1 MACRFPGAVDER
13 AYWDNVLKDVYA
25 IAPMPAERFN
35 RPRYYDPEIGAY
47 GKSYCDLG
55 GLVDEHSFDARA
67 FRMPPKVVENTDVAH
82 LWALECARATLEDAG
97 YDPFQLEGANVGVIV
112 GHARGSERSSNIAFS
127 TAIEEMVQ
135 ALDDAPSLAALG
147 LDRLADLKREIVER
161 VHASYPRRTE
171 DGAVGAMTSALAGL
185 VANSFGFTG
194 RHMVVDAA
202 CASSFAALDI
212 GVRALLQNR
221 LDAAIVGGASYSQ
234 ELSVIMFAQSRAL
247 SPNGSFPF
255 DKRADGFISSD
266 GFGLVMLRRLEDA
279 LRDGNKIRAIIRG
292 VGGSCDGKGKALWAP
307 RREGQVLAMR
317 RAYEMAQVD
326 PGTVGLIEGHA
337 TSTPLGDR
345 TELES
350 LHEVYA
356 EARGGKPMPVGS
368 VKGNIGHCRE
378 AAGAAG
384 LVKAILALEHA
395 TLPPTGNFRD
405 PSDQIP
411 WDELAVEVVTAPR
424 PFDADGVRRVGVNA
438 FGIGGL
444 NYHVLVEEA
453 PSRVSVA
460 TPALSES
467 GRRAERCDVAIV
479 GVGGRFPG
487 ASDADTFFE
496 KISSGEDISQ
506 DVPADRW
513 DSSIYFAPGDR
524 APYRTY
530 TKRGAFVTDFE
541 ADWRRYRVPPKLV
554 ERNDPLQFMLL
565 ESTLDAFDDAKI
577 DLSKIDHERVSTTV
591 GTVFGSDYALALA
604 LAIRSQELADVAAE
618 VLDRVGDPALI
629 EEILTALRKR
639 YPSINEDSS
648 GSFSSSTL
656 ASRTAKTLDFMG
668 PTYALDAACASSL
681 ASMEAACELLRAG
694 VVDVAIHGGG
704 DRAMR
709 VQRYEAYCQFYSLSR
724 SSVPRPFDHR
734 ADGFIPGEGAGV
746 CVLKRLED
754 AERDGDPIRAI
765 IRGVGSSS
773 DGEKKSLYKPSPLG
787 LRRAMQRA
795 IAQGDFDPSRVRFVE
810 CHGGATPL
818 GDATEVAAV
827 RGTYLEGVTRDAPLY
842 IGSVK
847 SNVGHT
853 QGAAGV
859 IAMIKTAM
867 ALDRGSLPPT
877 RGFEAPH
884 PDHRFGDELA
894 VNTTALPWEGER
906 VAAVSSMGLA
916 GVNYHAIVEHP
927 GAPATPPPRVEATE
941 RHTMFEHVHTL
952 SAASDEAL
960 IAQLASMDSA
970 AWLADGA
977 QGQGPV
983 TLSIAAM
990 DAAELSRVIGAVQ
1003 KAGLSSATRDF
1014 LEKQGAFVARGRTRP
1029 PKIAML
1035 FSGQG
1040 SQYAGMM
1047 AAFARE
1053 LPEVDAIVSRV
1064 DKWLDDHRRARL
1076 SPVFRDAAPVPFEIF
1091 SVQALVLTADVMA
1104 FEALRTIGVAPDVVT
1119 GHSFGDYAALVAAG
1133 AWSLEDAL
1141 EATAM
1146 RAKAIERN
1154 VVEGGMASVTASLE
1168 QVEQIIAA
1176 IDGVETANVN
1186 APDQIVVAGT
1196 LDAMAKAEAAFAA
1209 ASIEHVRLDVPGPF
1223 HSTHMGAAAEA
1234 LAEGLAKIPLKA
1246 PSVPF
1251 LSSVSQAFEREPET
1265 IRASLVAQLSKPVR
1279 FVRQIALLRDEGVD
1293 AFVECG
1299 PRAVLT
1305 GLTKRIAG
1313 EAAYAVSVDD
1323 KNRAGAWS
1331 LARVGA
1337 MLAALEATAVAEGSA
1352 ISLLVGA
1359 EAERLMAEPGFDT
1372 FWEKTRPSLI
1382 TFLENMWAAEKRYS
1396 QLPTPEVASET
1407 PAPRAEAVPVSAAPE
1422 LTPVPVEEPAAPMAA
1437 ASDLPS
1443 RDEVKAFLLDAIC
1456 EQSGYPPDIIEMD
1469 ADLEADLGIDTVKQA
1484 QVLGKVRDR
1493 YDLRTDEKLS
1503 LRDFPTLGHV
1513 LDYVDAQLST
1523 QRTEAPK
1530 SSVAVPTL
1538 DLSKRRGATEAP
1550 KPSAPTTKVASTT
1563 KPDATAKPDTTS
1575 PSSPPREDPKPALP
1589 RDASSNGADPSGR
1602 GVEPREA
1609 AGATSAPREGAR
1621 GDALSVPTLDLRRRG
1636 GDAPALP
1643 VDADAVVHLAKPAF
1657 TGLAK
1662 PAPIGA
1668 LDAAG
1673 IQIPAPRTTLPA
1685 NTARPVTVLRFEG
1698 TAREIGRQHGEAM
1711 RDPILEV
1718 LDRYQSFVGFDG
1730 MSLLSLP
1737 DTTKRLFSVFDDDS
1751 LEELRGVAEAT
1762 GVHELVLLAY
1772 NLDAA
1777 LFPSLT
1783 SGCTQT
1789 VRLARDNDGQLVHC
1803 VNEDSPLLL
1812 HLDGIHPRVVQV
1824 RRRTDGPHPQRT
1836 TVFFS
1841 LAGQIAGP
1849 NGVSDSGL
1857 SVTSTT
1863 LLDGAEPT
1871 ALPTGLPHPMLTK
1884 QIVERASSIEE
1895 AIEIVEAAHKAGRW
1909 SLLVSDADADR
1920 ACYLEYD
1927 EDTIVAREEIGR
1939 ELTSTNHSR
1948 VAPAKGASVPD
1959 HSSHRERRAC
1969 ELVAAP
1975 GPLTVDRAK
1984 QLLRDRHDHGRG
1996 REVVHA
2002 TMNTVRR
2009 VDNVMSLVIEPAQRR
2024 LHVTDRVLP
2033 PGSTD
2038 DVDFLT
2044 IDYGRASQRPIERIE
2059 RIEDLTKSGAGVADV
2074 TEVMRRQIV
2083 RVLDAPRPAAT
2094 RTWAPKRLLLVG
2106 EGAHVQ
2112 AIAAALAS
2120 RGTDVHVVPDA
2131 AAAERRLGALGVDT
2145 VDALG
2150 IVSTVEAKPAWA
2162 IDAKAWAERRA
2173 KTLAAPF
2180 SLLRAWAPHRA
2191 SGALFGVTFL
2201 GGALGFD
2208 NAAQGTGDGGGLLGL
2223 LKAVRR
2229 EYDGVSVQALD
2240 ASPSES
2246 PSQVAEALLAEL
2258 DAPGGPL
2265 EVGLL
2270 RGKRLVLSMAER
2282 RAKPDAAQARL
2293 PATWIVTG
2301 GARGVTAKMALRLA
2315 ELYQPRLVLIGRHA
2329 LPDEATL
2336 AKWRSLD
2343 AEGLDALKQGLLQQM
2358 KTEGGFSPIAWKQRC
2373 EAIDKA
2379 LEIDGTLRGI
2389 AERGSSVAYHA
2400 IDLSNRDALGPVLAK
2415 ARVRGPI
2422 EGLLHGAGVE
2432 VAKPFDKKS
2441 DELFE
2446 ATIGGKV
2453 DGLVH
2458 LLAATKDDPLTHVV
2472 GFSSVSGRF
2481 GGHGQTDYALANEAE
2496 ARLLSAY
2503 GAMHPNVRVAAI
2515 AWAAFS
2521 EVGLAARSS
2530 AKAFLE
2536 KAGQA
2541 FMTPAEGANHLVREL
2556 WAGLP
2561 EAEVTICERL
2571 EALDLDRLL
2580 VAEDCRTEWLERAR
2594 RASASPLIDHLV
2606 ASRGSEAIVEY
2617 TLAATVPF
2625 LDQHRMGATPI
2636 VPAVVSLELMAELS
2650 NLDPGEHWSLAD
2662 VAIERP
2668 LKVEEDTTAT
2678 VIARRHGDALTIAST
2693 VRKQDGVV
2701 LEPARV
2707 FVRGRR
2713 VPAAAPTSTL
2723 DVTATGETI
2732 VYPYPKAIDR
2742 TPGSRMIY
2750 HGPVF
2755 RCLEGVSAGGGGGV
2769 AHLIVPAPTS
2779 LVPGS
2784 DPARWQLP
2792 AALLDGCLQAVGM
2805 LGRILHGVVALPAGF
2820 GRVDVSRRVLEA
2832 AGERVRLAVRFVE
2845 VAEDALVA
2853 DFEVMSAHGPLVSV
2867 RRYRAQVVPTT

>member
-1 MACRFPGAVDER
+1 MADETAIAVVGMACRFPGAADEH
-13 AYWDNVLKDVYA
+13 AYWDNVLNDVYA
-25 IAPMPAERFN
+25 IAPMPAERFD
-35 RPRYYDPEIGAY
+35 RARYYDPEIGAY

-55 GLVDEHSFDARA
+55 GLVDEHPFDSTA

-97 YDPFQLEGANVGVIV
+97 YDPFALTGANVGVIV

-127 TAIEEMVQ
+127 TAVEQMVQ
-135 ALDDAPSLAALG
+135 ALDDAPTLAALG
-147 LDRLADLKREIVER
+147 LDRLADLKAEIVER
-161 VHASYPRRTE
+161 VHTHYPRRTE

-185 VANSFGFTG
+185 VANSFGLTG

-212 GVRALLQNR
+212 GVRALLDNR

-255 DKRADGFISSD
+255 DQRADGFISSD

-317 RAYEMAQVD
+317 RAYAMGQID
-326 PGTVGLIEGHA
+326 PGTVDLIEGHA

-384 LVKAILALEHA
+384 LVKAILALENA
-395 TLPPTGNFRD
+395 TIPPTGNFKN

-411 WDELAVEVVTAPR
+411 WNELAVEVVTAPR
-424 PFDADGVRRVGVNA
+424 PFETDGVRRVGVNA

-444 NYHVLVEEA
+444 NYHVVVEEA
-453 PSRVSVA
+453 PSRVTAA

-467 GRRAERCDVAIV
+467 GRKAKRCDIAIV

-487 ASDADTFFE
+487 ADSAPAFFE
-496 KISSGEDISQ
+496 KLCTGEDLSQ

-513 DSSIYFAPGDR
+513 DSNVYFAPGDR

-577 DLSKIDHERVSTTV
+577 DLTKIDRERVSTTV

-604 LAIRSQELADVAAE
+604 LAIRSQELADVTADA
-618 VLDRVGDPALI
+618 LGRTGDDALI
-629 EEILTALRKR
+629 EEILVALRKR

-681 ASMEAACELLRAG
+681 ASMEAACELLRSG
-694 VVDVAIHGGG
+694 VVDIAIHGGG

-765 IRGVGSSS
+765 VRGIGSSS
-773 DGEKKSLYKPSPLG
+773 DGEKKSLYKPSPKG
-787 LRRAMQRA
+787 LARAMRRA
-795 IAQGDFDPSRVRFVE
+795 IAQGDFDPSRVQFVE

-827 RGTYLEGVTRDAPLY
+827 RATYLEGIERDRPVTL
-842 IGSVK
+842 GSVK

-867 ALDRGSLPPT
+867 ALDLETIPPT

-884 PDHRFGDELA
+884 PDHDFGDALV
-894 VNTTALPWEGER
+894 VNAHATPWEGAR

-927 GAPATPPPRVEATE
+927 GTAGDEPE
-941 RHTMFEHVHTL
+941 RKTMHVHTL
-952 SAASDEAL
+952 SDATEDAV
-960 IAQLASMDSA
+960 LARLGSIDPATWSEHV
-970 AWLADGA
+970 
-977 QGQGPV
+977 GQGAV
-983 TLSIAAM
+983 TLGIAATD
-990 DAAELSRVIGAVQ
+990 DADLRRAIGAAL
-1003 KAGLSSATRDF
+1003 KAGLTSATRDF
-1014 LEKQGAFVARGRTRP
+1014 LEKQGVFVTRGRSRG
-1029 PKIAML
+1029 PKLAML

-1047 AAFARE
+1047 GAFAAA
-1053 LPEVDAIVSRV
+1053 LPEVDAIVTRV
-1064 DKWLDDHRRARL
+1064 DEWLDAHRRARL
-1076 SPVFRDAAPVPFEIF
+1076 SPVFRDGAPVPFELF
-1091 SVQALVLTADVMA
+1091 AVQALVLTADVMA
-1104 FEALRTIGVAPDVVT
+1104 FEAVRTLGLAPDVVT

-1141 EATAM
+1141 EATSM
-1146 RAKAIERN
+1146 RARAIERN
-1154 VVEGGMASVTASLE
+1154 VVEGSMASVTASLE
-1168 QVEQIIAA
+1168 DVERILAT
-1176 IDGVETANVN
+1176 VEGAEVANVN

-1196 LDAMAKAEAAFAA
+1196 LDGMAKAATAFAA
-1209 ASIEHVRLDVPGPF
+1209 ASFEHVALDVPGPF
-1223 HSTHMGAAAEA
+1223 HSTYMGAAADA
-1234 LAEGLAKIPLKA
+1234 LAEGLAKIPLAA
-1246 PSVPF
+1246 PSVPY
-1251 LSSVSQAFEREPET
+1251 LSSVSQKFESDPET
-1265 IRASLVAQLSKPVR
+1265 IRASLVAQLTKPVR
-1279 FVRQIALLRDEGVD
+1279 FVRQVELLLDDGVD

-1313 EAAYAVSVDD
+1313 DRAYVTSVDD

-1331 LARVGA
+1331 LARVSA
-1337 MLAALEATAVAEGSA
+1337 MITTLERAAENAGDGSR
-1352 ISLLVGA
+1352 IDLLSGA
-1359 EAERLMAEPGFDT
+1359 EAERLLSEPGFDA

-1382 TFLENMWAAEKRYS
+1382 TFLESMWATEKRYS
-1396 QLPTPEVASET
+1396 QLPTPEAVSEA
-1407 PAPRAEAVPVSAAPE
+1407 PAVSSPRAEPAAAAAPRAEAPTAE
-1422 LTPVPVEEPAAPMAA
+1422 VEPPAAEPPAA
-1437 ASDLPS
+1437 EPLPTPAVASDLPS

-1493 YDLRTDEKLS
+1493 YDLRADEKLS

-1513 LDYVDAQLST
+1513 LEYVDKQLTT
-1523 QRTEAPK
+1523 QRAEPAPAK
-1530 SSVAVPTL
+1530 PAVAVPMV
-1538 DLSKRRGATEAP
+1538 DLSKKRTQKPAAP
-1550 KPSAPTTKVASTT
+1550 KAPTVASAPTNTPPEGAPAKSIPASDGT
-1563 KPDATAKPDTTS
+1563 PSSRPAPAKPAH
-1575 PSSPPREDPKPALP
+1575 EDE
-1589 RDASSNGADPSGR
+1589 RS
-1602 GVEPREA
+1602 A
-1609 AGATSAPREGAR
+1609 AGTQ
-1621 GDALSVPTLDLRRRG
+1621 VPTLDLRQR
-1636 GDAPALP
+1636 DLAPAIP
-1643 VDADAVVHLAKPAF
+1643 IDADAVVGLAKPAF

-1662 PAPIGA
+1662 PAPVGA
-1668 LDAAG
+1668 LDAIG
-1673 IQIPAPRTTLPA
+1673 IEIPAPRTTVPA
-1685 NTARPVTVLRFEG
+1685 NTARPVTVLRFDG

-1718 LDRYQSFVGFDG
+1718 LDRYQTFVGREG
-1730 MSLLSLP
+1730 LALLALP
-1737 DTTKRLFSVFDDDS
+1737 ETTKRLYGVFDEDS
-1751 LEELRGVAEAT
+1751 LDELRGVAEAT

-1789 VRLARDNDGQLVHC
+1789 VRLARENDGAMLHC
-1803 VNEDSPLLL
+1803 INEDSPLLL
-1812 HLDGIHPRVVQV
+1812 HLDGVHPRVAQI
-1824 RRRTDGPHPQRT
+1824 RRRTDGPMPNRT
-1836 TVFFS
+1836 TVYFS
-1841 LAGQIAGP
+1841 LVGQIAGL
-1849 NGVSDSGL
+1849 NGVTDSGL
-1857 SVTSTT
+1857 TVTSTT
-1863 LLDGAEPT
+1863 LLDGPEAT
-1871 ALPTGLPHPMLTK
+1871 ALPTGRPHPMLVK
-1884 QIVERASSIEE
+1884 QILEGASSIEQ
-1895 AIEIVEAAHKAGRW
+1895 AVQMVESAHKAGRW
-1909 SLLVSDADADR
+1909 SVLVSDADTDR
-1920 ACYLEYD
+1920 AHYIEYD
-1927 EDTIVAREEIGR
+1927 DDTIVAREEVGR

-1948 VAPAKGASVPD
+1948 LAPADGGEVPA
-1959 HSSHRERRAC
+1959 HSALREKRAC
-1969 ELVAAP
+1969 ELVSEP
-1975 GPLTVDRAK
+1975 GPMTVDRAK

-2009 VDNVMSLVIEPAQRR
+2009 VDNVMSLVVEPGSRR

-2033 PGSTD
+2033 PGSTE

-2044 IDYGRASQRPIERIE
+2044 VEYGTRRTPSRIE
-2059 RIEDLTKSGAGVADV
+2059 RVEDLTESGAGVV
-2074 TEVMRRQIV
+2074 ELTEVMRRQVV
-2083 RVLDAPRPAAT
+2083 RVVDAPRRSAS
-2094 RTWAPKRLLLVG
+2094 RTFTPKRLLLVG

-2112 AIAAALAS
+2112 AIAAAMTA
-2120 RGTDVHVVPDA
+2120 RGSDVHVEADA
-2131 AAAERRLGALGVDT
+2131 TRATRRLDTLGIDT
-2145 VDALG
+2145 VDAIG
-2150 IVSTVEAKPAWA
+2150 IVSTVEAKAAWA
-2162 IDAKAWAERRA
+2162 VDAATWSTRRA
-2173 KTLAAPF
+2173 RSLFAPF
-2180 SLLRAWAPHRA
+2180 ELLRAWAPHRKD
-2191 SGALFGVTFL
+2191 GTVFGVTFL

-2223 LKAVRR
+2223 LKSVRR
-2229 EYDGVSVQALD
+2229 EFDGLSVQALD

-2246 PSQVAEALLAEL
+2246 PSQVAEALIAEL

-2270 RGKRLVLSMAER
+2270 RGKRLVLKMAER
-2282 RAKPDAAQARL
+2282 RAEPAASPDRL

-2301 GARGVTAKMALRLA
+2301 GARGVTAKMAIRLA
-2315 ELYQPRLVLIGRHA
+2315 ELYQPRLVLLGRHP
-2329 LPDEATL
+2329 LPEEATL
-2336 AKWRSLD
+2336 AQWRALD
-2343 AEGLDALKQGLLQQM
+2343 DAGLDKLKQDILQAM
-2358 KTEGGFSPIAWKQRC
+2358 KSEGGFSPIAWKQRC
-2373 EAIDKA
+2373 ESIDKS
-2379 LEIDGTLRGI
+2379 LEIDATLRQI
-2389 AERGSSVAYHA
+2389 AERGSSVVYYAVDIA
-2400 IDLSNRDALGPVLAK
+2400 DREALAAVLTK
-2415 ARVRGPI
+2415 TRVRGPI
-2422 EGLLHGAGVE
+2422 EGVLHGAGVE
-2432 VAKPFDKKS
+2432 VAKPFDKKT
-2441 DELFE
+2441 DALFE
-2446 ATIGGKV
+2446 RTLGGKV

-2458 LLAATKDDPLTHVV
+2458 LLALTKDDPLTHVV

-2481 GGHGQTDYALANEAE
+2481 GGHGQTDYAIANEAE

-2503 GAMHPNVRVAAI
+2503 RATHDVHVTAI

-2561 EAEVTICERL
+2561 ESEITICERL
-2571 EALDLDRLL
+2571 DALDMDRLL
-2580 VAEDCRTEWLERAR
+2580 VAESDRPKWLERAR
-2594 RASASPLIDHLV
+2594 RAAASPMIDHLV
-2606 ASRGSEAIVEY
+2606 TADADGATIER
-2617 TLAATVPF
+2617 TLDATEPF

-2636 VPAVVSLELMAELS
+2636 VPAVVSLELMSELS

-2662 VAIERP
+2662 VQIERP
-2668 LKVEEDTTAT
+2668 LKVDEDGAVT
-2678 VIARRHGDALTIAST
+2678 VLARREGDALSIAST

-2713 VPAAAPTSTL
+2713 VPSQAPVASL
-2723 DVTATGETI
+2723 DVAAEGETI
-2732 VYPYPKAIDR
+2732 VYPYPKSIDR
-2742 TPGSRMIY
+2742 TPGSRMIF

-2755 RCLEGVSAGGGGGV
+2755 RCLEGVSAGDGGGV
-2769 AHLIVPAPTS
+2769 AQLIVPAPTS

-2784 DPARWQLP
+2784 DAGRWQLP

-2820 GRVDVSRRVLEA
+2820 GRVDVSKRVLEA

-2845 VAEDALVA
+2845 VTDDALVA
-2853 DFEVMSAHGPLVSV
+2853 DFEVMSAHGPLVAV